1 PFLFPFFFF
10 LSLLC
15 SLSPFLFSSVPFSVS
30 IRQHSL
36 PLQRQAA
43 AGVARR
49 GAQGSAMQQLRSTTG
64 G

>member
-1 PFLFPFFFF
+1 AAQL
-10 LSLLC
+10 
-15 SLSPFLFSSVPFSVS
+15 
-30 IRQHSL
+30 REAAAAQADT
-36 PLQRQAA
+36 QRQAA